1 MNIEVKHTDITPN
14 NYVATHSDLQQVDQ
28 DSLCLYVLHRPS
40 TVNTHAA
47 MSFNIASVSQALTP
61 ERHPNLVAIF
71 GLFRSMS
78 VSERQT
84 SLILS
89 HAAGATRIRTTAGR
103 STDLLR
109 ADFHVAVRAI
119 TG

>member
-1 MNIEVKHTDITPN
+1 MNIEVKHTDIATD
-14 NYVATHSDLQQVDQ
+14 NYVATHSELQQVDH
-28 DSLCLYVLHRPS
+28 DSLCVYVFHRP
-40 TVNTHAA
+40 TAVNTHAA
-47 MSFNIASVSQALTP
+47 MSFSIASISQALTP
-61 ERHPNLVAIF
+61 ERHPNIVAIF

-78 VSERQT
+78 VTERQT

-89 HAAGATRIRTTAGR
+89 HAGGATRIRTTAGR